1 MSERI
6 RAVCEGFMRKSCVLK
21 AVAFL
26 CLSFPSFSQTNFTWS
41 ATAASSNWNTSA
53 NWSPNG
59 TPLSTDNV
67 VIVNS
72 ANIPV
77 LPGNSSVN
85 NFTMTSGSIDL
96 GANTLTING
105 TAIFTAGTLNN
116 GTIAP
121 SGSAVTC
128 TASTFNTTVNA
139 VCAAVTLNG
148 GTFNAVTT
156 IEKTGASNNTG
167 NGGCTFNA
175 ATNII
180 NSGTTILRMANTT
193 ADIYNQNVTFT
204 NTGSSY
210 IDVGY
215 GAGTTQLNGDVY
227 VNSTSGTGVRFGQG
241 SGLVNLAS
249 GKTVNV
255 GGTGFSAGALY
266 FRNFTQTGSTAQSLD
281 FTGTAILYFQS
292 GSTFNAN
299 ISMVAPQI
307 YLNGT
312 TFNGTVS
319 LEKNGATNNAGT
331 GGNAFNAATTL
342 ALSGSGYFMTGN
354 GNADVFSAPL
364 TLNNTGTAIIHI
376 AYATATATISD
387 NIVVT
392 SASSG
397 GVAFGSN
404 GGAVNFAS
412 GKTITVGGAGF
423 SGSGTLLLK
432 NFTQNG
438 STAQTLTLT
447 GTSVLTIGSGSTF
460 NGNVNFISPQIYLN
474 GCTYNGTVTMEKTG
488 ATNNACTG
496 NNTFNGVVSF
506 INSGSGNLRL
516 ANTNGDVFNQTLTL
530 TNIGRSYI
538 DIAYGAVAGSS
549 LNENVIVNSTGGTG
563 IRFGQGAGTV
573 TLAAGK
579 TVTVGGTGYSAG
591 DLKFRNFTQTGATAQ
606 SFTLTGTAIIYFETG
621 ATFNGAVTALAP
633 QIYLNGTTFNGTT
646 YIEKTGATGNT
657 GLGGNT
663 FNGVTILKNSGTAN
677 MISGN
682 TTADTYN
689 NDLTLTA
696 ANTGS
701 IYLAYVSAGT
711 VFNGNIVVNSASS
724 GAIYLGNGASCSSTL
739 ASGKTVTIGG
749 SGFSGSGVLQFKNFT
764 QTGATAQALTLTG
777 TSTLS
782 LLAGNTFNGNVT
794 FIAPQ
799 VLLSGT
805 TYNGTVSIEKNGATN
820 NAGVGGNTF
829 NNTTSLTLSGSGY
842 FMSGNGNADA
852 FNGVLTVTNAG
863 TANIHLAY
871 ATAPASFNENI
882 VVNATNIGGIYF
894 GNNGGSSTLASGKTI
909 TIGGSGFSS
918 SALLVLKNFTQTGS
932 TAQSLTLTGT
942 ATLTIG
948 AGTTF
953 NGNVDFTAPIIL
965 INGCTY
971 NGTAA
976 FNRTGAGTNQSSGG
990 NTFNAAVAFT
1000 NSGSGIFYIDYTGS
1014 DVFNDN
1020 IIVNST
1026 GGSDVRFGASTG
1038 SATLAAGKTIAI
1050 GTGGFTSGGLYLKNF
1065 TQTGSAAQSLTLTG
1079 TAALYFQT
1087 GSTFNGNLIAVS
1099 PQVYLNG
1106 STFNGTTT
1114 IEKNGATNN
1123 AGAGGNTFNG
1133 TTTLTCSSNGY
1144 FMTGNGTADVF
1155 SDLTATSTGTGIL
1168 YVAYATGSSSFNGNI
1183 VVSSSNTAGVY
1194 FGSTSGTSTLASG
1207 KTITVGS
1214 GFSSGILLLKGI
1226 TQSGSTAQS
1235 ITLTGTA
1242 TLTVGSGA
1250 TFNADVTF
1258 TAPQILL
1265 NGCTFNG
1272 TATIEKSGATN
1283 NASTGSNVFNS
1294 TTTIK
1299 NSGSGILYLGNT
1311 SGDDFNGNVTFIQT
1325 GAGALYPAYNSTST
1339 FSGNIST
1346 TGTSTAIT
1354 FASAATG
1361 RVNIDGG
1368 TQSISGSSA
1377 QTLIIKRLTVS
1388 GGGTLTLNVPVNI
1401 STGGDLS
1408 MTSGTVVT
1416 TSTNI
1421 LTLQDE
1427 SITSTIGNS
1436 GSYVN
1441 GPLAYTMS
1449 NNGASVLYFPLGK
1462 GSDWRP
1468 IALTPTHNAA
1478 TAYTYTAERFNASA
1492 DAFGYTLP
1500 ASVDKVSTYS
1510 YWDISR
1516 TASSS
1521 ANLTSA
1527 VVTFYYGS
1535 SGTSDHVLDYTGLTL
1550 CKSNGAGAWIDIVG
1564 TATANNDG
1572 SISSGAFTS
1581 FSKFTLA
1588 NLVGSGNPL
1597 PVELLD
1603 FTAVLNKGK
1612 VDLNWSTATEINND
1626 YFTLERSADGKEF
1639 TALSQISGAGN
1650 SHSLLKYS
1658 FVDEN
1663 PLQGLSYYRLKQ
1675 TDFNGAFTYSK
1686 VQLVNQN
1693 AAPSILAYSIVS
1705 DEIHL
1710 QLTGYSAN
1718 EKVSVVI
1725 YDLSGREIY
1734 SSSLILDAKGNNNMN
1749 IANDFA
1755 QGIYSLNV
1763 ISAQQALT
1771 QKLALR

>member
-1 MSERI
+1 
-6 RAVCEGFMRKSCVLK
+6 
-21 AVAFL
+21 
-26 CLSFPSFSQTNFTWS
+26 
-41 ATAASSNWNTSA
+41 
-53 NWSPNG
+53 
-59 TPLSTDNV
+59 
-67 VIVNS
+67 
-72 ANIPV
+72 
-77 LPGNSSVN
+77 
-85 NFTMTSGSIDL
+85 
-96 GANTLTING
+96 
-105 TAIFTAGTLNN
+105 
-116 GTIAP
+116 
-121 SGSAVTC
+121 
-128 TASTFNTTVNA
+128 
-139 VCAAVTLNG
+139 
-148 GTFNAVTT
+148 
-156 IEKTGASNNTG
+156 
-167 NGGCTFNA
+167 
-175 ATNII
+175 
-180 NSGTTILRMANTT
+180 MANTT

-249 GKTVNV
+249 TKKVNV
-255 GGTGFSAGALY
+255 GGTGFTAGDLE
-266 FRNFTQTGSTAQSLD
+266 FRNFTQTGATAQIFTL
-281 FTGTAILYFQS
+281 TGTAIIYFEI
-292 GSTFNAN
+292 GATFNGNVTA
-299 ISMVAPQI
+299 VAPQI

-312 TFNGTVS
+312 TFNGT
-319 LEKNGATNNAGT
+319 A
-331 GGNAFNAATTL
+331 
-342 ALSGSGYFMTGN
+342 
-354 GNADVFSAPL
+354 
-364 TLNNTGTAIIHI
+364 
-376 AYATATATISD
+376 
-387 NIVVT
+387 
-392 SASSG
+392 
-397 GVAFGSN
+397 
-404 GGAVNFAS
+404 
-412 GKTITVGGAGF
+412 
-423 SGSGTLLLK
+423 
-432 NFTQNG
+432 
-438 STAQTLTLT
+438 
-447 GTSVLTIGSGSTF
+447 
-460 NGNVNFISPQIYLN
+460 
-474 GCTYNGTVTMEKTG
+474 
-488 ATNNACTG
+488 
-496 NNTFNGVVSF
+496 
-506 INSGSGNLRL
+506 
-516 ANTNGDVFNQTLTL
+516 
-530 TNIGRSYI
+530 
-538 DIAYGAVAGSS
+538 
-549 LNENVIVNSTGGTG
+549 
-563 IRFGQGAGTV
+563 
-573 TLAAGK
+573 
-579 TVTVGGTGYSAG
+579 
-591 DLKFRNFTQTGATAQ
+591 
-606 SFTLTGTAIIYFETG
+606 
-621 ATFNGAVTALAP
+621 
-633 QIYLNGTTFNGTT
+633 

-657 GLGGNT
+657 GIGGNT
-663 FNGVTILKNSGTAN
+663 FNGVTTLKNSGTAN

-689 NDLTLTA
+689 NDLTLIAT
-696 ANTGS
+696 NTGS

-711 VFNGNIVVNSASS
+711 AFNGNIVVNSASS
-724 GAIYLGNGASCSSTL
+724 GGIYLGNGAACSSTL

-749 SGFSGSGVLQFKNFT
+749 SGFLGSGILQFKNFT
-764 QTGATAQALTLTG
+764 QTGATAQSLTLKG

-794 FIAPQ
+794 FVAPQ

-829 NNTTSLTLSGSGY
+829 NSTTSLTSSGSGY
-842 FMSGNGNADA
+842 FMSGSGNADA

-871 ATAPASFNENI
+871 ATATASFNENI
-882 VVNATNIGGIYF
+882 VVNATNTGGIYF
-894 GNNGGSSTLASGKTI
+894 GNNGGSSALASGKTI

-932 TAQSLTLTGT
+932 TAQSLTLTGS

-965 INGCTY
+965 LNGCTY
-971 NGTAA
+971 NGTGA
-976 FNRTGAGTNQSSGG
+976 FNRTGSGTNQSSGG
-990 NTFNAAVAFT
+990 NTFNAAVTFT
-1000 NSGSGIFYIDYTGS
+1000 NSGSGIFYIDYTGN
-1014 DVFNDN
+1014 DIYNDN
-1020 IIVNST
+1020 IMVNST

-1087 GSTFNGNLIAVS
+1087 GSTFNGNLTAVS

-1168 YVAYATGSSSFNGNI
+1168 YLAYATGSSSFNGNI
-1183 VVSSSNTAGVY
+1183 VVNSSNTAGVY

-1258 TAPQILL
+1258 TSPQLLL
-1265 NGCTFNG
+1265 NGCTYNAA
-1272 TATIEKSGATN
+1272 ATIEKNGATN

-1361 RVNIDGG
+1361 RVNIDGAS
-1368 TQSISGSSA
+1368 QSISGSSA
-1377 QTLIIKRLTVS
+1377 QAPIIKRITVS

-1401 STGGDLS
+1401 STGGDLA
-1408 MTSGTVVT
+1408 MTSGIIVT
-1416 TSTNI
+1416 TASNI

-1436 GSYVN
+1436 TAYVN

-1449 NNGASVLYFPLGK
+1449 NNGASILYFPVGK

-1468 IALTPTHNAA
+1468 ITLSPTHNAA
-1478 TAYTYTAERFNASA
+1478 TAYTYTAERFNISA

-1500 ASVDKVSTYS
+1500 ASVDAVSTYS
-1510 YWDISR
+1510 YWDINR

-1535 SGTSDHVLDYTGLTL
+1535 SGTNDHVIDHTGLTL

-1588 NLVGSGNPL
+1588 NLVGGGNPL

-1612 VDLNWSTATEINND
+1612 VDLNWATASEVNND
-1626 YFTLERSADGKEF
+1626 FFSVERSADGSDF
-1639 TALSQISGAGN
+1639 SPLIQIEGAGN
-1650 SHSLLKYS
+1650 SNTVLKYYS
-1658 FVDEN
+1658 VDEN
-1663 PLQGLSYYRLKQ
+1663 PLQGFFYYRLKQ
-1675 TDFNGAFTYSK
+1675 TDFDGAVSYSK
-1686 VQLVNQN
+1686 VVMLTQN
-1693 AAPSILAYSIVS
+1693 ATPSIYSYS
-1705 DEIHL
+1705 GLSNELYL
-1710 QLTGYSAN
+1710 QLTGYSGN
-1718 EKVSVVI
+1718 EKVTVLI
-1725 YDLSGREIY
+1725 YDLNGREICN
-1734 SSSLILDAKGNNNMN
+1734 SELTVDAEGNFNRN
-1749 IANDFA
+1749 ISTDIAP
-1755 QGIYSLNV
+1755 GIYALNV
-1763 ISAQQALT
+1763 NSTQQSIT
-1771 QKLALR
+1771 QKLVLR